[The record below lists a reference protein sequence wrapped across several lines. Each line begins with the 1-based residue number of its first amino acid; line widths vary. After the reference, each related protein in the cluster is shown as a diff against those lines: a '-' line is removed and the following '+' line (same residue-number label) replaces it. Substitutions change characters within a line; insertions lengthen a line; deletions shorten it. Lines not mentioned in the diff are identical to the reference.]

1 MAIWT
6 KKKYLK
12 LAKGFRGRAK
22 NCPRVMMPRVEK
34 SLQHSYKGRK
44 MRPRIH
50 RQEWIAAI
58 NAGVRQHGL
67 PYSQLIFGLN
77 RSNLTLD
84 RKILANLAINEP
96 YSFKAVVDEIKT
108 QVKLRDLFKDDMDF
122 IEAVDQN
129 YLVYGPVRELPPN
142 SEFTIPYLVARDYL
156 PAEDVGKVRIISKED
171 IGKH

>member
-1 MAIWT
+1 MWT
-6 KKKYLK
+6 KKKYMR

-96 YSFKAVVDEIKT
+96 YSFKAVVDEIRT
-108 QVKLRDLFKDDMDF
+108 QVKVRDMFRDDMNF
-122 IEAVDQN
+122 IEAIDKN
-129 YLVYGPVRELPPN
+129 YLVYGQVQDLPVHSDFR
-142 SEFTIPYLVARDYL
+142 IPYLVVRDHL
-156 PAEDVGKVRIISKED
+156 PAGEVGKVKVISKED
-171 IGKH
+171 IGKN